1 MQQNVRHFIIGL
13 RGKVLETE
21 ERRWLKE
28 APPLGVIL
36 FGRNI
41 ENPEQLQSLLDD
53 VRACTG
59 KNTWAAIDEEGGR
72 VNRIPW
78 LPFSDRRPASGYGQL
93 MRHDP
98 DSAKQAVYA
107 DSLSVGQ
114 ALKALG
120 FTHNCA
126 PVLDIFHPHGHGIIG
141 ERAYAA
147 DASMVGKLGKACM
160 RGFADAGIE
169 AVGKHFPGHG
179 RANADSHIAVPEVNA
194 PLDTLLAE
202 AQPFHQ
208 LIDEGTKHMMTAHV
222 IYRASLLQNSGWM
235 SGNPT
240 LSPFSGWNEVHG
252 GPMERNSSLEM
263 GQSGEAD
270 RRSRVSQEARLIEPR
285 VATWS
290 SFWLKDVLRR
300 QFGFTGHIWSDD
312 LCMAGVGNDIRGAAN
327 KALDA
332 GCDVLLA
339 CEPQGVADIYT
350 AIIRKI

>member
-21 ERRWLKE
+21 EQRWLKE
-28 APPLGVIL
+28 TPPLGVIL
-36 FGRNI
+36 FARNI
-41 ENPEQLQSLLDD
+41 ENPEQVKSLLDD

-59 KNTWAAIDEEGGR
+59 RNTWAAIDEEGGR

-78 LPFSDRRPASGYGQL
+78 LPFSNRRPATEYGQP
-93 MRHDP
+93 MWHEP
-98 DSAKQAVYA
+98 DSAKHAVYA
-107 DSLSVGQ
+107 DSLCIGH

-147 DASMVGKLGKACM
+147 DADTVGKLGEACM
-160 RGFADAGIE
+160 RGLADAGIE

-179 RANADSHIAVPEVNA
+179 RANADSHITVPEVNA
-194 PLDTLLAE
+194 PLDTLFAE

-208 LIDEGTKHMMTAHV
+208 LIEKGIKHMMTAHV
-222 IYRASLLQNSGWM
+222 VYRS
-235 SGNPT
+235 
-240 LSPFSGWNEVHG
+240 
-252 GPMERNSSLEM
+252 
-263 GQSGEAD
+263 
-270 RRSRVSQEARLIEPR
+270 IEQQ

-312 LCMAGVGNDIRGAAN
+312 LCMAAVGNDIRIAAN
-327 KALDA
+327 QALDA

-339 CEPQGVADIYT
+339 CEPRGVVDIYNDS
-350 AIIRKI
+350 